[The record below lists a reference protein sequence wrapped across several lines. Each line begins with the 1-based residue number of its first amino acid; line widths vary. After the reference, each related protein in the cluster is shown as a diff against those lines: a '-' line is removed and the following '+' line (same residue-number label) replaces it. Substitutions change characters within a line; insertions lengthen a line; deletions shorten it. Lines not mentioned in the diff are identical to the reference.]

1 MIKLKELLNEAAGK
15 LSISQLPLDF
25 IFKYPI
31 GGTSKPGNF
40 EDWYRDGMKL
50 KKGRIE
56 KFSPEDDKKLRSL
69 INIWWDEYDDV
80 PMADFNNGRDS
91 KEIKKVKKDILD
103 FLKQK
108 SKVITEVVTEGPQKV
123 GNVNAFGASK
133 VLGKGKKVLGFV
145 PDTPNAVATLIQDFP
160 QAMEIEFKQGFFSDG
175 KLLKSIKK
183 GDKVWKELEKRYL
196 DKQTKDAMKAGFNI
210 VT

>member
-1 MIKLKELLNEAAGK
+1 MIKLKGLLNEAAGK

-56 KFSPEDDKKLRSL
+56 KFSPEDDKQLRSL

-80 PMADFNNGRDS
+80 PMADFHNGRDS
-91 KEIKKVKKDILD
+91 KEIKKVKKDIQD
-103 FLKQK
+103 FLIKK
-108 SKVITEVVTEGPQKV
+108 SKVISES
-123 GNVNAFGASK
+123 VNEASEPEIISQLK
-133 VLGKGKKVLGFV
+133 DIVKNQQYQSIKDPKTGKKVKV
-145 PDTPNAVATLIQDFP
+145 DMQTANAVLQIYNGLSNVNKDNMVKMGLP
-160 QAMEIEFKQGFFSDG
+160 KMIE
-175 KLLKSIKK
+175 
-183 GDKVWKELEKRYL
+183 VAWKIISKYR
-196 DKQTKDAMKAGFNI
+196 
-210 VT
+210 